1 MQTLFGS
8 DASRAALIMT
18 DLGRE
23 GIERYTAA
31 TNDQTAAQ
39 RLAESQMGESER
51 AIEEMKGAVETAA
64 IQIGT
69 ALAPVVTDIAGIVG
83 DAAEAFAEMGD
94 EEQAGVIQTASV
106 GSWRGSAPRCR
117 SSGARCPS

>member
-1 MQTLFGS
+1 MHDHRMHRVRRAAERCIRDVCGS
-8 DASRAALIMT
+8 DASRAALSMT

-51 AIEEMKGAVETAA
+51 AIEEMKGAVETDA

-83 DAAEAFAEMGD
+83 DAAEAFD
-94 EEQAGVIQTASV
+94 ELSLIHL
-106 GSWRGSAPRCR
+106 
-117 SSGARCPS
+117 